1 MISVLYVG
9 GKEVSLPQ
17 LSGMNVHLDYVQNG
31 MIALSAIQTGDFD
44 AVIIEDQ
51 LPLMDPSRLI
61 KELVNAKPGIPVI
74 SVVRGNERK
83 KDLLD
88 DFGLGLFSYFEPDQH
103 SGDELFAMLN
113 SAKRFQDFKKEA
125 PRTSL
130 RHFSGVG
137 FEKIVGVSEQML
149 KIYHLMCQIKSKDVT
164 TVLYGESGTGK
175 NLMARTL
182 HTISLRRDRPNI
194 AVNCPAIPSDLLESE
209 LFGHEKGAFTGAVER
224 KDGKFLAAN
233 SGSIFLDEI
242 GDMSPS
248 LQAKILRVLESGEI
262 ERVGGAETIRVD
274 VRIISAT
281 NQDLE
286 NKIGDGSFRQ
296 DLYHR
301 INVFPITVPPIR
313 ERKEDILPTTM
324 AILKGLKKKHKISV
338 NCLSHGAMQTLS
350 QYDWPGNV
358 RELENT
364 LERVVLI
371 HDKPIIESDDINYIL
386 DENASVTRS
395 PKVEDVPILKS
406 EVVSSTVEKKDLP
419 IHVDQQATVAINT
432 AEVRTL
438 KELEQ
443 EAIIAGLDRNNW
455 NMTTTSQELGISR
468 MTLYRKLD
476 QHGLRKEDG

>member
-9 GKEVSLPQ
+9 GKEMSIPQ

-31 MIALSAIQTGDFD
+31 MIALSAVQTGDFD

-51 LPLMDPSRLI
+51 LPLMLPSRLI
-61 KELVNAKPGIPVI
+61 KELVSAKPGIPVI

-83 KDLLD
+83 KELLD
-88 DFGLGLFSYFEPDQH
+88 DFGLGLFSYFEPEKH

-113 SAKRFQDFKKEA
+113 SAKRFQDFKKDA
-125 PRTSL
+125 PRTAQ
-130 RHFSGVG
+130 RHFSGIG
-137 FEKIVGVSEQML
+137 FEKIVGVSKQML

-182 HTISLRRDRPNI
+182 HLISLRRDRPNI

-286 NKIGDGSFRQ
+286 NKISDGSFRQ

-301 INVFPITVPPIR
+301 INVFPITVPPLR

-324 AILKGLKKKHKISV
+324 SILKSLKKKHKISV
-338 NCLSHGAMQTLS
+338 NSLSYDAMQTLS

-371 HDKPIIESDDINYIL
+371 HDKPIIESDDIKYIL
-386 DENASVTRS
+386 DENKSSVS
-395 PKVEDVPILKS
+395 VSHVEKAPILDS
-406 EVVSSTVEKKDLP
+406 EVAEEPTKTEETNQQISKPVVEIDSSKIK
-419 IHVDQQATVAINT
+419 
-432 AEVRTL
+432 TL
-438 KELEQ
+438 KELEN
-443 EAIIAGLDRNNW
+443 EAILAGLQRNNW
-455 NMTTTSQELGISR
+455 NMTSTSQELGISR

>member
-395 PKVEDVPILKS
+395 PKVEDIPILKS

>member
-9 GKEVSLPQ
+9 GKEMSIPQ

-31 MIALSAIQTGDFD
+31 MIALSAVQTGDFD

-51 LPLMDPSRLI
+51 LPLMLPSRLI
-61 KELVNAKPGIPVI
+61 KELVSAKPGIPVI

-83 KDLLD
+83 KELLD
-88 DFGLGLFSYFEPDQH
+88 DFGLGLFSYFEPEKH

-113 SAKRFQDFKKEA
+113 SAKRFQDFKKDA
-125 PRTSL
+125 PRTAQ

-182 HTISLRRDRPNI
+182 HLISLRRDRPNI

-286 NKIGDGSFRQ
+286 NKINDGSFRQ

-301 INVFPITVPPIR
+301 INVFPITVPPLR
-313 ERKEDILPTTM
+313 ERKEDVLPTAM
-324 AILKGLKKKHKISV
+324 SILKSLKKKHKISV
-338 NCLSHGAMQTLS
+338 NCLSYDAMETLS

-371 HDKPIIESDDINYIL
+371 HDKPIIESDDIKYIL
-386 DENASVTRS
+386 DENKSSVS
-395 PKVEDVPILKS
+395 VSHVEKAPITDS
-406 EVVSSTVEKKDLP
+406 EVAEEPTKTEETNQQISKRVVEIDTSKIK
-419 IHVDQQATVAINT
+419 
-432 AEVRTL
+432 TL
-438 KELEQ
+438 KELEN
-443 EAIIAGLDRNNW
+443 EAILAGLQRNNW
-455 NMTTTSQELGISR
+455 NMTSTSQELGISR

>member
-1 MISVLYVG
+1 
-9 GKEVSLPQ
+9 
-17 LSGMNVHLDYVQNG
+17 
-31 MIALSAIQTGDFD
+31 
-44 AVIIEDQ
+44 
-51 LPLMDPSRLI
+51 
-61 KELVNAKPGIPVI
+61 
-74 SVVRGNERK
+74 
-83 KDLLD
+83 
-88 DFGLGLFSYFEPDQH
+88 
-103 SGDELFAMLN
+103 
-113 SAKRFQDFKKEA
+113 
-125 PRTSL
+125 
-130 RHFSGVG
+130 
-137 FEKIVGVSEQML
+137 
-149 KIYHLMCQIKSKDVT
+149 
-164 TVLYGESGTGK
+164 
-175 NLMARTL
+175 MARTL
-182 HTISLRRDRPNI
+182 HLISLRRDRPNI

-286 NKIGDGSFRQ
+286 NKINDGSFRQ
-296 DLYHR
+296 DLFHR
-301 INVFPITVPPIR
+301 INVFPITVPPLR
-313 ERKEDILPTTM
+313 ERKEDVLPTAM
-324 AILKGLKKKHKISV
+324 SILKSLKKKHKISV
-338 NCLSHGAMQTLS
+338 NCLSYDAMQTLS

-371 HDKPIIESDDINYIL
+371 HDKPIIESDDIKYIL
-386 DENASVTRS
+386 DENRSSVS
-395 PKVEDVPILKS
+395 VPQVEKPPTLDS
-406 EVVSSTVEKKDLP
+406 EVPTDPINKKENN
-419 IHVDQQATVAINT
+419 QQASKPVVEIDTSEIK
-432 AEVRTL
+432 TL
-438 KELEQ
+438 KELEY
-443 EAIIAGLDRNNW
+443 EAISSGLERNNW

>member
-1 MISVLYVG
+1 
-9 GKEVSLPQ
+9 
-17 LSGMNVHLDYVQNG
+17 
-31 MIALSAIQTGDFD
+31 
-44 AVIIEDQ
+44 
-51 LPLMDPSRLI
+51 
-61 KELVNAKPGIPVI
+61 
-74 SVVRGNERK
+74 
-83 KDLLD
+83 
-88 DFGLGLFSYFEPDQH
+88 
-103 SGDELFAMLN
+103 
-113 SAKRFQDFKKEA
+113 
-125 PRTSL
+125 
-130 RHFSGVG
+130 
-137 FEKIVGVSEQML
+137 
-149 KIYHLMCQIKSKDVT
+149 
-164 TVLYGESGTGK
+164 
-175 NLMARTL
+175 
-182 HTISLRRDRPNI
+182 
-194 AVNCPAIPSDLLESE
+194 
-209 LFGHEKGAFTGAVER
+209 
-224 KDGKFLAAN
+224 
-233 SGSIFLDEI
+233 
-242 GDMSPS
+242 MSPS

>member
-31 MIALSAIQTGDFD
+31 MIALSAVQTGGFD

-130 RHFSGVG
+130 RHFSGIG

-338 NCLSHGAMQTLS
+338 NCLSYGAMQTLS

-386 DENASVTRS
+386 DENASVTHS
-395 PKVEDVPILKS
+395 PKVEYAPAVKS
-406 EVVSSTVEKKDLP
+406 EAVSSTIEKKDLP
-419 IHVDQQATVAINT
+419 NHADQQATVAINT

-438 KELEQ
+438 KELEH
-443 EAIIAGLDRNNW
+443 EAIVAGLDRNNW

>member
-9 GKEVSLPQ
+9 GKEVNIPQ

-31 MIALSAIQTGDFD
+31 MIALSAVQTGGFD

-61 KELVNAKPGIPVI
+61 KELVAAKPGIPVI
-74 SVVRGNERK
+74 GVVRGNERK
-83 KDLLD
+83 KELLD

-103 SGDELFAMLN
+103 SGEELLSMLK
-113 SAKRFQDFKKEA
+113 SAKRFQEFKNEA
-125 PRTSL
+125 PRTTL

-182 HTISLRRDRPNI
+182 HMISLRRDRPNI

-286 NKIGDGSFRQ
+286 KRISDGSFRQ
-296 DLYHR
+296 DLFHR
-301 INVFPITVPPIR
+301 INVFPITVPPLR
-313 ERKEDILPTTM
+313 DRKEDILPTTM
-324 AILKGLKKKHKISV
+324 SILKSLKKKHKISV
-338 NCLSHGAMQTLS
+338 NCLSHDAMQTLC

-364 LERVVLI
+364 LERAVLI
-371 HDKPIIESDDINYIL
+371 HDKPIIETDDIKYIL
-386 DENASVTRS
+386 DENSSSALAQR
-395 PKVEDVPILKS
+395 VEDVPEKETEVAVS
-406 EVVSSTVEKKDLP
+406 PTEKNEVVAQTE
-419 IHVDQQATVAINT
+419 QQATVAINT
-432 AEVRTL
+432 TEVKTL
-438 KELEQ
+438 KELEY
-443 EAIIAGLDRNNW
+443 EAIVAGLARNNW